1 MSFVRSRVVR
11 PAVGAVDEAALVEAA
26 RDHAS
31 ALIRQQVHRAEHPR
45 RSRLARPHRQLVGD
59 GGEDVRVVDE
69 LGEPEQLMRRPEA
82 LVELP
87 VAVRRRPA
95 DELAVAEY
103 AEEDDVLAAEIRRRA
118 RVEVPQLLPDRRDE
132 SGYVVVD
139 PFGER
144 APRAE
149 VAAALH
155 RPNLDHAPALRGCTK
170 GPSSSVLSAVKRSS

>member
-1 MSFVRSRVVR
+1 MKKLPGEYGLTSVVTKDAFDPQR
-11 PAVGAVDEAALVEAA
+11 ALET
-26 RDHAS
+26 DQ
-31 ALIRQQVHRAEHPR
+31 I
-45 RSRLARPHRQLVGD
+45 LVGRNVTRRAYNIRMR
-59 GGEDVRVVDE
+59 ER
-69 LGEPEQLMRRPEA
+69 LGYTEP
-82 LVELP
+82 LP